1 VKAAARLQIQLV
13 PSRWRRRLSMCS
25 ALFLGSA
32 VGLLVHDLSLLPWRG
47 LSGVIAGLGISG
59 FAAVVFAQL
68 AARNAK
74 LGEQE
79 TLRLIFAAAGQVWI
93 GPAQPLSDNFAVD
106 AALPEL
112 RKMQRYLGLIWLSN
126 SSAKQALIWPDSVS
140 ADEHRQLRVWLG
152 IHARN

>member
-1 VKAAARLQIQLV
+1 MKATPRLQIQLV
-13 PSRWRRRLSMCS
+13 PSRWRRRLSLCS

-47 LSGVIAGLGISG
+47 LSGVIAGLAIASL
-59 FAAVVFAQL
+59 AAVIFSQL
-68 AARNAK
+68 AAHSAK
-74 LGEQE
+74 LHGAE
-79 TLRLIFAAAGQVWI
+79 TSRLIFTSAGQVWI
-93 GPAQPLSDNFAVD
+93 GPTQRLSESLAID
-106 AALPEL
+106 AELPEL

-140 ADEHRQLRVWLG
+140 AEEHRQLRVWLG